1 MAATDPNARPPSS
14 GDTRPGSL
22 LAAALLL
29 PGVLPLAAPLLAPLA
44 ARAEAA
50 PEQAVIAVKHLDYQ
64 DWQPGLKRTRVTAP
78 SAYLLLPLNPRWSLE
93 ASAVS
98 DTVSGASPRHH
109 TAVSGASRQ
118 TEKRHAGDAKLTHH
132 GERDSWSV
140 GIASSDENDFHSDS
154 LSAGASWSTAD
165 NNRSWNTGIAYTRD
179 RIGATGNPA
188 LNERRRTLQVLG
200 GLTQNLSAHDVLQ
213 ANLSLGFG
221 HGFYSDPYKFPDK
234 RPDTRNQLAA
244 MLRWNHHLP
253 GFDATLRSSYRYYAD
268 TFGIRAHMVELE
280 WAQPLGH
287 GVRLSPSL
295 RYQTQR
301 AAKFYVDPVY
311 DARLGEPFPPQ
322 WTPDTIGSADQR
334 LAGFGALGLGLRL
347 DVDINA
353 HWSADIKLQHY
364 QQRGNWRLG
373 GDDSP
378 GLARFSARWLQL
390 GLSYRF

>member
-1 MAATDPNARPPSS
+1 MAATD
-14 GDTRPGSL
+14 DLHRPGGL

-29 PGVLPLAAPLLAPLA
+29 PGVLPLPAQ
-44 ARAEAA
+44 AEPA
-50 PEQAVIAVKHLDYQ
+50 PEQAVVAVKHLDYQ

-78 SAYLLLPLNPRWSLE
+78 SAYLLLPLNAQWSLE

-98 DTVSGASPRHH
+98 DSVSGASPRHH

-118 TEKRHAGDAKLTHH
+118 TEKRRAADVKLSHH
-132 GERDSWSV
+132 GERDGWNI
-140 GIASSDENDFHSDS
+140 GAATSDENDFHSDT
-154 LSAGASWSTAD
+154 LSAGANWSTAD
-165 NNRSWNTGIAYTRD
+165 NNRTWSTGAAYTRD
-179 RIGATGNPA
+179 RIGATGNPT
-188 LNERRRTLQVLG
+188 LDERRRTVQWMG
-200 GLTQNLSAHDVLQ
+200 GVTQNLSAHDVVQ
-213 ANLSLGFG
+213 ANLGLSFG
-221 HGFYSDPYKFPDK
+221 HGFYSDPYKFPDQ

-253 GFDATLRSSYRYYAD
+253 GPDAALRSSYRYYAD
-268 TFGIRAHMVELE
+268 TFGIRAHMVEFE
-280 WAQPLGH
+280 WAQPLAR
-287 GVRLSPSL
+287 GVRLTPSL

-322 WTPDTIGSADQR
+322 WTPGTVTSADQR
-334 LAGFGALGLGLRL
+334 LAGFGALALGLRL
-347 DVDINA
+347 DVELNA

-364 QQRGNWRLG
+364 QQRGDWRVG